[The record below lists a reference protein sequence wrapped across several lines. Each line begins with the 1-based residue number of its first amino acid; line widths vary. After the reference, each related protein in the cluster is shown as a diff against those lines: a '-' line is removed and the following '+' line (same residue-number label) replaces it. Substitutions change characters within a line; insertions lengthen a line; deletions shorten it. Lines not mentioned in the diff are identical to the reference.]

1 MIQKTPRIVF
11 DGYCY
16 DWTVDI
22 DPEKRDPLVGRGP
35 AKHTDPYHEWHEII
49 KALRDWRKR

>member
-1 MIQKTPRIVF
+1 MIQKTPRVVF
-11 DGYCY
+11 DGCCY
-16 DWTVDI
+16 DWRVDI